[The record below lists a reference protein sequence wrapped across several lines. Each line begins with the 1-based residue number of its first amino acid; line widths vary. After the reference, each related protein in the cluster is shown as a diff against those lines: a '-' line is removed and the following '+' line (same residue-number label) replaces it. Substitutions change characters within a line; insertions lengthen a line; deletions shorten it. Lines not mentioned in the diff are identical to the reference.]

1 MIRST
6 LRAQRFSSAPAAR
19 PSESRPKTRTNSEGH
34 PHPDEDTA
42 ERLVLQPAQVQE
54 DEKNVEDETQM
65 LITSDFEIGH
75 FLRVRIIPK
84 ATLYYNDEVI
94 DEDDNGEEDEDERT
108 GNTAAPRKM
117 TAKIR
122 LSAGGG

>member
-1 MIRST
+1 M
-6 LRAQRFSSAPAAR
+6 
-19 PSESRPKTRTNSEGH
+19 
-34 PHPDEDTA
+34 
-42 ERLVLQPAQVQE
+42 QE

-84 ATLYYNDEVI
+84 ATLYYNDEMI
-94 DEDDNGEEDEDERT
+94 DEDDDGEEDEDERT

-122 LSAGGG
+122 PSASQTMRWIESTEKNASLLVPVPSKPFEI